1 MYIIEKKHEVG
12 RPKSEDHNF
21 LSSDSGLRTKIFK
34 TKLMNRLNKIDKYI
48 LNHIEPEDEIL
59 KELDRDTHLNV
70 IGARMISGHLQGQVL
85 TMLSKM
91 ITPKNILEIGTFTG
105 YSAICLAKGLKENGK
120 LITIEIDDELE
131 NMAKKYFVKAGVENK
146 IVQRIGAALEI
157 IPTLTE
163 TFDLVFIDA
172 HKPEYPDYYRAVFEK
187 VNSGGYI
194 IADNTLWSGKV
205 LEIPAEDDFQTRGII
220 EFNSIIKNDDRVEK
234 VILPLRDGMTII
246 RKK

>member
-1 MYIIEKKHEVG
+1 MYKQKEIE
-12 RPKSEDHNF
+12 
-21 LSSDSGLRTKIFK
+21 
-34 TKLMNRLNKIDKYI
+34 KYI

-59 KELDRDTHLNV
+59 KELDRDTNLNV

-91 ITPKNILEIGTFTG
+91 IRPKTILELGTFTG
-105 YSAICLAKGLKENGK
+105 YSAICLAKGLQEGGK

-131 NMAKKYFVKAGVENK
+131 RIAKKYFEKAGIQQKVE
-146 IVQRIGAALEI
+146 QRIGSALEV
-157 IPTLTE
+157 IPTLKE

-172 HKPEYPDYYRAVFEK
+172 HKPEYPAYYTAVFEK
-187 VNSGGYI
+187 VNSGGII

-205 LEIPAEDDFQTRGII
+205 LENPAEDDYQTRGII
-220 EFNSIIKNDDRVEK
+220 QFNEMVNSDNRVEK

>member
-1 MYIIEKKHEVG
+1 MNKEKE
-12 RPKSEDHNF
+12 
-21 LSSDSGLRTKIFK
+21 
-34 TKLMNRLNKIDKYI
+34 IDNYI
-48 LNHIEPEDEIL
+48 LNHIEPQDEIL
-59 KELDRDTHLNV
+59 KELDRDTHLNML
-70 IGARMISGHLQGQVL
+70 GARMISGHLQGQVL

-91 ITPKNILEIGTFTG
+91 INPKNILEIGTFTG
-105 YSAICLAKGLKENGK
+105 YSAICLAKGLREDGK

-131 NMAKKYFVKAGVENK
+131 NMARKYFVKAGVGNK

-157 IPTLTE
+157 IPTLNE

-172 HKPEYPDYYRAVFEK
+172 HKPEYPDYYNAVFEK

-205 LEIPAEDDFQTRGII
+205 LENPAEDDYQTKGII
-220 EFNSIIKNDDRVEK
+220 EFNSLIKNDDRVEK
-234 VILPLRDGMTII
+234 VILPLRDGMTVI

>member
-1 MYIIEKKHEVG
+1 
-12 RPKSEDHNF
+12 
-21 LSSDSGLRTKIFK
+21 
-34 TKLMNRLNKIDKYI
+34 MNRLKEIEKYI
-48 LNHIEPEDEIL
+48 LNHIETEDEIL
-59 KELDRDTHLNV
+59 KELNRDTHLNV

-91 ITPKNILEIGTFTG
+91 IHPKCILELGTFTG
-105 YSAICLAKGLKENGK
+105 YSAICLAKGLQDDGK

-131 NMAKKYFVKAGVENK
+131 NRARKYFEMAGIQHKTE
-146 IVQRIGAALEI
+146 QRIGSALEI

-172 HKPEYPDYYRAVFEK
+172 HKPEYPAYYKAVFGK
-187 VNSGGYI
+187 VKSGGYI

-205 LEIPAEDDFQTRGII
+205 LEIPAEDDLQTHGII
-220 EFNSIIKNDDRVEK
+220 EFNSMIKQDDRIEK